1 MCIRDR
7 EYTAYKISCE
17 TWTKTV
23 IQIATSSDDKVVGKS
38 GAKTAKKYNKKSV
51 EITNAIGDNTQGYK
65 AVSYTHL
72 SLIDH
77 IDKCKVMCH
86 VDTHAALSK
95 RMCADNQK
103 KQNKPGREFSFHSVR
118 IG

>member
-1 MCIRDR
+1 MGK

-38 GAKTAKKYNKKSV
+38 AAKTAKKYNKKSV

-65 AVSYTHL
+65 VSPQDMWFVPELGTFAKIIYYDSQKVLINYTMEL
-72 SLIDH
+72 
-77 IDKCKVMCH
+77 
-86 VDTHAALSK
+86 T
-95 RMCADNQK
+95 
-103 KQNKPGREFSFHSVR
+103 SFQ
-118 IG
+118 